1 MISINIFF
9 DLDKETVSSQEKNFS
24 SEENIFPSE
33 ENLISSEES
42 SNKPSLFRLLLQ
54 SIV

>member
-1 MISINIFF
+1 MISMNLHF
-9 DLDKETVSSQEKNFS
+9 DLGKKTISSQEKNFS
-24 SEENIFPSE
+24 SE